1 MRELWEA
8 VVLGERVGGAYAEF
22 KFKFRFKLK
31 FKLNLGFEVE
41 G

>member
-1 MRELWEA
+1 MREA
-8 VVLGERVGGAYAEF
+8 FVLGERVGGAYAEF
-22 KFKFRFKLK
+22 KFKFKIK

>member
-8 VVLGERVGGAYAEF
+8 SFLGERVGGAYAEF

>member
-1 MRELWEA
+1 LRELWEA

-22 KFKFRFKLK
+22 KFRFKLK

>member
-22 KFKFRFKLK
+22 KFKFKIK